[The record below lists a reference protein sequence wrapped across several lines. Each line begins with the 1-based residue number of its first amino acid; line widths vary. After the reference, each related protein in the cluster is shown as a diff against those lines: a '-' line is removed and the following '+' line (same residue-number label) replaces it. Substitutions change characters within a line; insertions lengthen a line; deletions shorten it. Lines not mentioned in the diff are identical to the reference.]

1 MVDAPPRTSS
11 GLKQGARFH
20 SSTHDRNEYWFM
32 AGAPLQNRTTGA
44 PGKPAP
50 PSHPLV
56 RRVTIAVTVIFLT
69 VFIVIPV
76 VNVFAQALSKGIDAY
91 TSVFYVPSPPE
102 GTKLSPVERR
112 KLASDRSQVE
122 KTWSSIRLTMGV
134 AAVAVPLNIVFGLAA
149 AWSVTK
155 FRFKGRSLLIALI
168 DLPFSVSPVIAGLIF
183 VLLLGR
189 SGVFGGWAS
198 NWTWPDPFSLHWRG
212 FAQDLWP
219 FEFTQSFSGI
229 IFTPLAIVLASI
241 FVTFPFVARSLIP
254 LMESQGSDEEVA
266 ALSLGASGW
275 RTFRTVTL
283 PNVKWALIY
292 GVILCTARVF
302 GEFGAVSVVSGHTDA
317 NDTMPLRIEKLWNE
331 YNNQAAFSVASLLA
345 LLAVVTLI
353 VQMIVERKTGKAA
366 IAGEE
371 GEPAP

>member
-1 MVDAPPRTSS
+1 
-11 GLKQGARFH
+11 
-20 SSTHDRNEYWFM
+20 M
-32 AGAPLQNRTTGA
+32 AEAPLANPTIGE

-69 VFIVIPV
+69 IFIVIPV
-76 VNVFAQALSKGIDAY
+76 VNVFTQALSKGFAAY
-91 TSVFYVPSPPE
+91 ASVFYPASPPA
-102 GTKLSPVERR
+102 GTQLNPAERR
-112 KLASDRSQVE
+112 KLASDRSQAE
-122 KTWSSIRLTMGV
+122 KTWSSIRLSMGI
-134 AAVAVPLNIVFGLAA
+134 AATVIPLNIVFGLAA

-189 SGVFGGWAS
+189 SGVFGPWAS

-212 FAQDLWP
+212 IAKDWWP
-219 FEFTQSFSGI
+219 FEFTQTFTGI
-229 IFTPLAIVLASI
+229 IFTPLAIALASI

-275 RTFRTVTL
+275 RTFRAVTL
-283 PNVKWALIY
+283 PNVKWALLY

-317 NDTMPLRIEKLWNE
+317 NDTIPLRIEKLWNE
-331 YNNQAAFSVASLLA
+331 YNNQAAFTVASLLA

-353 VQMIVERKTGKAA
+353 VQAVVEHKTGAAA
-366 IAGEE
+366 IAEVE
-371 GEPAP
+371 GIETP

>member
-1 MVDAPPRTSS
+1 MAE
-11 GLKQGARFH
+11 AR
-20 SSTHDRNEYWFM
+20 
-32 AGAPLQNRTTGA
+32 AAQPQTTGA
-44 PGKPAP
+44 SGNPPP

-56 RRVTIAVTVIFLT
+56 RQVMVATTVIFLT
-69 VFIVIPV
+69 LFIVIPV
-76 VNVFAQALSKGIDAY
+76 VNVFAQALSKGVDAY
-91 TSVFYVPSPPE
+91 VRVLHVARPPE
-102 GTKLSPVERR
+102 GARLSPAERR
-112 KLASDRSQVE
+112 KLAAERDQAE
-122 KTWSSIRLTMGV
+122 KTWSSIRLT
-134 AAVAVPLNIVFGLAA
+134 AAIAAIVVPLNIVFGLAA

-155 FRFKGRSLLIALI
+155 FRFKGRSFLIALI

-189 SGVFGGWAS
+189 GGVLGAWAS

-212 FAQDLWP
+212 FARDWSPLA
-219 FEFTQSFSGI
+219 FTRSFTGI

-254 LMESQGSDEEVA
+254 LMEAQGSDEEVM

-275 RTFRTVTL
+275 RTFRKITL
-283 PNVKWALIY
+283 PNVKWALLY

-302 GEFGAVSVVSGHTDA
+302 GEFGAVSVVSGHVDS

-345 LLAVVTLI
+345 FLAIVTLI
-353 VQMIVERKTGKAA
+353 VQAIVEGQAGKREARQVE
-366 IAGEE
+366 EE
-371 GEPAP
+371 GMR

>member
-1 MVDAPPRTSS
+1 MAVTPRSILTI
-11 GLKQGARFH
+11 G
-20 SSTHDRNEYWFM
+20 E
-32 AGAPLQNRTTGA
+32 

-56 RRVTIAVTVIFLT
+56 RRVTIAVTVVFLT

-76 VNVFAQALSKGIDAY
+76 ANVFNQALSKGIGAY
-91 TSVFYVPSPPE
+91 ASVFYPPRPLA
-102 GTKLSPVERR
+102 GAKLSLAERR
-112 KLASDRSQVE
+112 KFAAARSQAE
-122 KTWSSIRLTMGV
+122 RTWSSIRLSITI
-134 AAVAVPLNIVFGLAA
+134 AAIVIPLNIVFGLSA

-168 DLPFSVSPVIAGLIF
+168 DLPFSISPVIAGLIF

-189 SGVFGGWAS
+189 TGLFGPWAS
-198 NWTWPDPFSLHWRG
+198 NLSWPDPFSLHWRG
-212 FAQDLWP
+212 FARGWWP
-219 FEFTQSFSGI
+219 FEFTESFTGI
-229 IFTPLAIVLASI
+229 IFTPLAIALASI

-283 PNVKWALIY
+283 PNVKWALLY
-292 GVILCTARVF
+292 GVILCTARAF
-302 GEFGAVSVVSGHTDA
+302 GEFGAISVVSGHTDA

-331 YNNQAAFSVASLLA
+331 YNNQAAFAVASLLA

-353 VQMIVERKTGKAA
+353 VQAAVERKAGVAA
-366 IAGEE
+366 IAEIE
-371 GEPAP
+371 GVEPP